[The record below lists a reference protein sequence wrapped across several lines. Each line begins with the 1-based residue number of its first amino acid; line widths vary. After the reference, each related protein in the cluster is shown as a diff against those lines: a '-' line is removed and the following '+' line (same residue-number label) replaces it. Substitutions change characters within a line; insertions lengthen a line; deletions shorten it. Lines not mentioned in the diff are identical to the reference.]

1 MTTKLLTVAVLLALG
16 TGLVGGLL
24 GVALFSGSEE
34 VATLQD
40 QLQGLSDRVGALDKR
55 LETVTTQ
62 ASELASQVSGLQARL
77 AELEGAMEALR
88 SEIASLRAAPGPGAV
103 QTQSAGP
110 KVAYVDLS
118 GLLNE
123 IFEPVSQAVAI
134 KNQDLQDLRDRHEA
148 GEIDD
153 VTYQKEALKLEVELL
168 AVPLH
173 WDLSLIRKMA
183 SSPEFSDLK
192 ENLEE
197 LMDKV
202 QPLEKELDALR
213 QTAEQGDFQ
222 NFLAKYQQLNSVFQQ
237 LDQLLSQVVTAMLTE
252 VTRDIAQAQ
261 GYALVLRKQDAL
273 YLDESQLDDLS
284 PQVKERL
291 SELF

>member
-34 VATLQD
+34 VSALQD
-40 QLQGLSDRVGALDKR
+40 QLQGVSDRVGALETR
-55 LETVTTQ
+55 LQSVTTQ

-77 AELEGAMEALR
+77 GELESAMEALR

-118 GLLNE
+118 GLLDE

-153 VTYQKEALKLEVELL
+153 ATYQKEALKLEVELL

-202 QPLEKELDALR
+202 QPLENKVEALR

-222 NFLAKYQQLNSVFQQ
+222 SFLPKYQQLNSVFQQ

-261 GYALVLRKQDAL
+261 GYVLVLRKQDAL

>member
-34 VATLQD
+34 VAALQD
-40 QLQGLSDRVGALDKR
+40 QLQGVSDRVGALETR

-62 ASELASQVSGLQARL
+62 ASALASQVSGLQARL
-77 AELEGAMEALR
+77 GELESAMEALR

-103 QTQSAGP
+103 QTQSVGP

-118 GLLNE
+118 GLVDE

-134 KNQDLQDLRDRHEA
+134 KNQDLQDLRGRHEA

-153 VTYQKEALKLEVELL
+153 TTYQKEALKLEVELL

-173 WDLSLIRKMA
+173 WDLSLIQKMA

-202 QPLEKELDALR
+202 QPLEKEVEALR

>member
-34 VATLQD
+34 VAALQD
-40 QLQGLSDRVGALDKR
+40 QLQGVSDRVGALETR

-77 AELEGAMEALR
+77 GELESAMEALR

-103 QTQSAGP
+103 QTQSVGP

-118 GLLNE
+118 GLLDE

-202 QPLEKELDALR
+202 QPLENKVEALR

-222 NFLAKYQQLNSVFQQ
+222 SFLTKYQQLNSVFQQ

>member
-34 VATLQD
+34 VSALQD
-40 QLQGLSDRVGALDKR
+40 QLQGVSDRVGALETR

-77 AELEGAMEALR
+77 GELESAMEALR

-103 QTQSAGP
+103 QTQSAGL

-118 GLLNE
+118 GLLDE

-202 QPLEKELDALR
+202 QPLENKVEALR

-222 NFLAKYQQLNSVFQQ
+222 SFLTKYQQLNSVFQQ

>member
-40 QLQGLSDRVGALDKR
+40 QLQGLSDRVGALDTR
-55 LETVTTQ
+55 LETITTQ
-62 ASELASQVSGLQARL
+62 VSELASQVSGLQARL
-77 AELEGAMEALR
+77 AELESAMEALR

-202 QPLEKELDALR
+202 QPLENELDALR